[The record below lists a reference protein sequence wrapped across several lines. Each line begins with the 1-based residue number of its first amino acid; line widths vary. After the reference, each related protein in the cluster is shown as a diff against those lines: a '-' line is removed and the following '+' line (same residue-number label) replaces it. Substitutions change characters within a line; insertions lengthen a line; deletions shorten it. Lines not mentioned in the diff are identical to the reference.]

1 LLTPFGIKLYFNEWV
16 LVFLPTHFTNLKAC
30 MTLEILNLF
39 KSYDKNFVLN
49 DVSLKFLENE
59 IYCII
64 GKNGTGKSTI
74 INIISGLITQDSGF
88 VKYDNQSYSDL
99 PKEIKEKIG
108 VLNEESSLIDE
119 LTPFQFLNLN
129 GFFFNLNSEKIQTL
143 IDKFFN
149 YFFSH
154 DEIQSFKSKRISDL
168 STGTKKKI
176 EIIAASFHL
185 PDFLILDEP
194 FSGLDPLASNIL
206 IDYFN
211 QYLTLNRTIVFTS
224 HNIDFIEK
232 INPNIIILNDN
243 KIKFVGKI
251 IDFNE
256 TRNNDFSESILKEF
270 DFKKKFENFN

>member
-1 LLTPFGIKLYFNEWV
+1 
-16 LVFLPTHFTNLKAC
+16 